1 MTDTPQIVYVVDDD
15 EAVRDS
21 LELLLSTVGLNS
33 KTYSSALNF
42 LDDYTH
48 IHQSEQHACILLDI
62 RMPGMSGIELQ
73 QTLIERGSKLP
84 IIFITGHGDIPMAVK
99 AIQKGAMDFIA
110 KPFHDQDLLDRIQQ
124 ALRLHAERYE
134 ALRETQETQQH
145 LLTLTPRESQ
155 VLQLMLAGNA
165 NKVIAA
171 ELSLSQRTIEVHRAH
186 VMEKMQAP
194 SLALL
199 VHKMSRLE
207 S

>member
-1 MTDTPQIVYVVDDD
+1 MTDIPQIVYVVDDD

-42 LDDYTH
+42 LDDYAH

-134 ALRETQETQQH
+134 ALRDSQQTQQH

-186 VMEKMQAP
+186 VMEKMHAP

-199 VHKMSRLE
+199 VQKMSRLE

>member
-1 MTDTPQIVYVVDDD
+1 MTDIPQIVYVVDDD

-42 LDDYTH
+42 LDDYAH

-99 AIQKGAMDFIA
+99 AIQKGATDFIA

-134 ALRETQETQQH
+134 ALRDSQQTQQH

-186 VMEKMQAP
+186 VMEKMHAP

-199 VHKMSRLE
+199 VQKMSRLE

>member
-1 MTDTPQIVYVVDDD
+1 MTDIPQIVYVVDDD

-42 LDDYTH
+42 LDDYAH
-48 IHQSEQHACILLDI
+48 IHQSEQHACIILDI

-134 ALRETQETQQH
+134 ALRETQQTQQH

-186 VMEKMQAP
+186 VMEKMHTP

-199 VHKMSRLE
+199 VQKMSRL
-207 S
+207 